1 MKTKQKHKIPKL
13 TDREYDKYLEEL
25 SKGEKVEIPPSLE
38 IKDENVKKWYCIA
51 HFCEK
56 FIKFFQNINN

>member
-25 SKGEKVEIPPSLE
+25 SKGEKVEIPQSLE
-38 IKDENVKKWYCIA
+38 IKDENVKK
-51 HFCEK
+51 
-56 FIKFFQNINN
+56 